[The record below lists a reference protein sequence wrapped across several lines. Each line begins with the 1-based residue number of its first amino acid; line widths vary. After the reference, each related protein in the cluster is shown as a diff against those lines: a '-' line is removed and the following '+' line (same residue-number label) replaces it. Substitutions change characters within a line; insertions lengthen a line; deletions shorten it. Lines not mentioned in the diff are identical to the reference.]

1 MQRVLVVDV
10 TALLVRERVQNVF
23 EVKQTAGR
31 IV

>member
-10 TALLVRERVQNVF
+10 PALLERQSVQNVF